1 MRRVILLQHFVR
13 QNEVKMESE
22 KKYTVEDLARITNR
36 SKSAIYRLA
45 KRLGRLPTIE
55 EIENRKTGRPNKY

>member
-1 MRRVILLQHFVR
+1 
-13 QNEVKMESE
+13 MESE

-55 EIENRKTGRPNKY
+55 EIEKRKTGRPNKY

>member
-55 EIENRKTGRPNKY
+55 EIETRKTGRPNKY